1 MEASLDGTRPA
12 PTGGHGKLP
21 LNYYAYQAIK
31 KDIIEGVLRPGT
43 LISENELAEKLGI
56 SRTPV
61 REALH
66 RLESDRFLK
75 IYPKRGIFVPDISVK
90 DVRDLYSIRAV
101 LEPFAARLATK
112 SILMEEVKRYQH
124 LFEQDITAPR
134 EFLALDQEFH
144 ILIVKS
150 SNNEYLI
157 SLLLEFY
164 DHLRRL
170 RNQISDRIY
179 QARDLIHAEHL
190 AVIEALQTRDEDRVE
205 SAMKKHLV
213 NAAERMTLSY
223 VLDGNVGSTT

>member
-1 MEASLDGTRPA
+1 MHTSSDSTRA
-12 PTGGHGKLP
+12 PRTEQPDKVK

-31 KDIIEGVLRPGT
+31 NDIIEGVLQPGT

-66 RLESDRFLK
+66 RLESDRFLR

-112 SILMEEVKRYQH
+112 AIRMEEVERYKR
-124 LFEQDITAPR
+124 LFEQDIPTPR
-134 EFLALDQEFH
+134 EFLVLDQEFH
-144 ILIVKS
+144 NLIVKS

-164 DHLRRL
+164 DHLQRL
-170 RNQISDRIY
+170 RNLIAERIY
-179 QARDLIHAEHL
+179 RARDLIHAEHL
-190 AVIEALQTRDEDRVE
+190 VVIEALQTRDEEQVE
-205 SAMKKHLV
+205 SAMKKHLL
-213 NAAERMTLSY
+213 NAADRMTRSFI
-223 VLDGNVGSTT
+223 LDGNVGSTT